1 MLVVSVGVKLEP
13 QQNMEINAAR
23 GWLFVGARLFSGP
36 EIQALMSV
44 GTEVGKDGVRVA
56 HDVSKCVA

>member
-44 GTEVGKDGVRVA
+44 GTEVGKDEDGVA
-56 HDVSKCVA
+56 H